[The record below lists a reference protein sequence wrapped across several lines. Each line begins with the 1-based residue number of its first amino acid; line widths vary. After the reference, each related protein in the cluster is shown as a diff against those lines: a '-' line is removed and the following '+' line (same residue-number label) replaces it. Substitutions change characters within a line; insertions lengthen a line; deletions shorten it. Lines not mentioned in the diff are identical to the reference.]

1 MAKTPDQ
8 QTLSLLKNYKFNVP
22 KEKTVWNCQGT
33 WVFHYKYI
41 EEIGRQA
48 KVYVE
53 SLETVEL
60 NTEKRIAVIKCVAH
74 TDKQKVITYG
84 ESSPHN
90 TFNKYPV
97 AMAEKRAKGR
107 AILKLAGLHGD
118 FYEDEFSVEGSN
130 STEEKG
136 TNTKRNKSA
145 SSSSSALP
153 PKDWESMDLADQVRH
168 FFAEI
173 EKTSNLKELDKT
185 KEPYKEWFDDLAR
198 NDKKEIVTALDNKI
212 KEFKK

>member
-1 MAKTPDQ
+1 MQKKPDQ
-8 QTLSLLKNYKFNVP
+8 QTLNLLKNYTFNVP

-48 KVYVE
+48 KV
-53 SLETVEL
+53 
-60 NTEKRIAVIKCVAH
+60 
-74 TDKQKVITYG
+74 YG

-118 FYEDEFSVEGSN
+118 FYEDEFSVEGSS

-145 SSSSSALP
+145 SSSSSALL

-173 EKTSNLKELDKT
+173 EKTSNPKELDKA

>member
-1 MAKTPDQ
+1 MAKSPDP
-8 QTLSLLKNYKFNVP
+8 QTLNLLNKYKFNVP

-33 WVFHYKYI
+33 WVLLFQYI

-48 KVYVE
+48 KVYIE
-53 SLETVEL
+53 SLEPVEL
-60 NTEKRIAVIKCVAH
+60 NTEKRIAVIKCVAQ

-118 FYEDEFSVEGSN
+118 FYEDEFSVDEKP
-130 STEEKG
+130 TEKKS
-136 TNTKRNKSA
+136 TNTTKNESS

-153 PKDWESMDLADQVRH
+153 KDWKSKTLVEQVQY

-173 EKTSNLKELDKT
+173 DKASDPEQLEQIKQPFT
-185 KEPYKEWFDDLAR
+185 EWYDDLAR
-198 NDKKEIVTALDNKI
+198 DSKKEIVEALKKKV